1 MPAARKQP
9 DVGGGDNE
17 RAVAVKLLS
26 NVVERYEALD
36 ADKRAISEDQKELLK
51 EAKEKGLDTKAV
63 KAVVKARLDPAKAKA
78 EAEINRIYAEALGM
92 PDVFG

>member
-1 MPAARKQP
+1 MAKKP

-17 RAVAVKLLS
+17 RAIAIKTLS

-36 ADKRAISEDQKELLK
+36 ADKRALGEDQKQLLK
-51 EAKEKGLDTKAV
+51 EAREKGLDTKAV
-63 KAVVKARLDPAKAKA
+63 KAVVKARRDPVKTKA
-78 EAEINRIYAEALGM
+78 EAETNRIYAEALGM